1 VAKHRAMAAP
11 LRVFLFLKINSS
23 QTHSVELAP
32 RAMLTDDTLC
42 SRVNSRAGRN
52 LVRFTDTIVALRESI
67 TSSSHPRLE
76 KRLDLKRFALAKQK
90 DWTTLHPTDQAAVL
104 PYIAAVDPHVIILI

>member
-1 VAKHRAMAAP
+1 
-11 LRVFLFLKINSS
+11 
-23 QTHSVELAP
+23 
-32 RAMLTDDTLC
+32 MLTDDTLR

-67 TSSSHPRLE
+67 TSSSHPRLA
-76 KRLDLKRFALAKQK
+76 KRLDLKRKALAKQK
-90 DWTTLHPTDQAAVL
+90 DWAAIHPTDQGAVL